1 VSIGTTTTRRRRRRS
16 PESAER
22 EILDAA
28 ESFLAERPFRD
39 LSVDEV
45 MARTT
50 LSRPSFYVYFRD
62 RHHLLVR
69 LVEGI
74 GRELFDGANIWLAG
88 DGDPRAGLRAV
99 TEVYVQHG
107 LVLGAIADAAGHDP
121 DAETTYRGL
130 IERFVDATAD
140 RIARDIEAG
149 LIAPLDAIEAA
160 RALVWMSERYLKET
174 LGRLPQKPVAT
185 VVETLPEIW
194 IRALYGNGSSQRG

>member
-1 VSIGTTTTRRRRRRS
+1 VSIGTSTTGRRRRRS

-39 LSVDEV
+39 LSIDEV

-88 DGDPRAGLRAV
+88 NGDPRASLSAV
-99 TEVYVQHG
+99 AAVYAEHG

-121 DAETTYRGL
+121 DAESTYRGL

-149 LIAPLDAIEAA
+149 LIEPLDATEAA

-174 LGRLPQKPVAT
+174 LGRIPQTPVAT